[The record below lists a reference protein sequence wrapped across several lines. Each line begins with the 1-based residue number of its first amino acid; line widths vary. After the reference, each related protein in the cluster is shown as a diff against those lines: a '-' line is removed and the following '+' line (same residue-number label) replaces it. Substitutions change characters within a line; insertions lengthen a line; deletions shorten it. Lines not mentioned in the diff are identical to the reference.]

1 MAAGAGVAVVC
12 VSVCASVR
20 VELVCGGD
28 DDGVASGVVL
38 AVAVASLTVSAGAAM
53 GSGVATG
60 GPVTAGAAGTAVSRS
75 IGGGL
80 VAVASGK
87 SGGDLSGLGNGG
99 GGWRGVDSGVRD
111 LVIVCS
117 VT

>member
-1 MAAGAGVAVVC
+1 MVC

-20 VELVCGGD
+20 VELVCGSDG
-28 DDGVASGVVL
+28 DGVGSGVVVVV
-38 AVAVASLTVSAGAAM
+38 VAVASLTVSAGVAM

-60 GPVTAGAAGTAVSRS
+60 GPLTAGAAGAAVSRS

-87 SGGDLSGLGNGG
+87 SGGDFSGLGNGG
-99 GGWRGVDSGVRD
+99 GGWRGVDSGA
-111 LVIVCS
+111 
-117 VT
+117 

>member
-20 VELVCGGD
+20 VELVCRGD
-28 DDGVASGVVL
+28 DDGGDSGVVL
-38 AVAVASLTVSAGAAM
+38 VVAVASLTVSADVAM
-53 GSGVATG
+53 GSGVATC

-87 SGGDLSGLGNGG
+87 SGVDFSGLGKGG
-99 GGWRGVDSGVRD
+99 DGWRGVNSGVRD